1 MRKSN
6 ARLLDEYLEKGGEV
20 KVFPVS
26 KNYRLLSF
34 NSRFNNRDTTAS
46 GFRAGER
53 RTSYIKRW
61 LKKEA
66 IKSQKKHDN
75 TQF

>member
-6 ARLLDEYLEKGGEV
+6 AQLLDEYLEKGGKV
-20 KVFPVS
+20 KLFPVS

-34 NSRFNNRDTTAS
+34 NSRFNNSDTTAG
-46 GFRAGER
+46 GFRASER
-53 RTSYIKRW
+53 KTRAIKRW
-61 LKKEA
+61 VKKEA
-66 IKSQKKHDN
+66 IKAQEKRN